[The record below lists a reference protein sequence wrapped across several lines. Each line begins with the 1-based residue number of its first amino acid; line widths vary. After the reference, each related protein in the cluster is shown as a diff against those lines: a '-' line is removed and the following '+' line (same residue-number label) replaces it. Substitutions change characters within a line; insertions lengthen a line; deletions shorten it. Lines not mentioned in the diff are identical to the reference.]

1 MITTKSLLDCA
12 LQEMQKA
19 KGSIAFKDL
28 FAAIAKTL
36 EMNDDEKKA
45 HVGRFYTD
53 ITLDGRFV
61 VLTDGMW
68 DLRARHT
75 YDKVHIDV
83 NDAYSDVETGDDD
96 NEEAQEDK
104 EYNAEIEGKTVV
116 AESEGEAEEAD
127 AEEKPEVIN
136 PEELGIKGDL

>member
-1 MITTKSLLDCA
+1 MDTTNSFLDCA
-12 LQEMQKA
+12 LAEMQKA
-19 KGSIAFKDL
+19 KGSISFKDL
-28 FAAIAKTL
+28 YAAIAKSL
-36 EMNDDEKKA
+36 DMNDDEKKA

-53 ITLDGRFV
+53 LTLDGRFV

-96 NEEAQEDK
+96 SEEAQEDK
-104 EYNAEIEGKTVV
+104 EYNAVIEGKPVA
-116 AESEGEAEEAD
+116 AESESEAEEID
-127 AEEKPEVIN
+127 TEEKPETIN